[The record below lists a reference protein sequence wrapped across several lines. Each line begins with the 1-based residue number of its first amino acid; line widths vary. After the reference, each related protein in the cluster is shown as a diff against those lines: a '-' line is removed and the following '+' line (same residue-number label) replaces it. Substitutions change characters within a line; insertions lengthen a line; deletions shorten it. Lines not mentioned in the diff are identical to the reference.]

1 MSYTLQDY
9 QNIKS
14 TFVLP
19 ASVIAIIS
27 SLASKFGATLT
38 VEHKP
43 KPRPLRRGQNEE
55 QWQTEFKPT
64 VVFEKGNK
72 INDIRISLNKLSV
85 KNYETTSAFLIEK
98 IRELEGED
106 TTTFFT
112 TLLEVISTNKMFS
125 NLYAKFYKT
134 LITEFPDLF
143 SHTLDTI
150 IQKYVDS
157 ISTIHCIDQKDNYDE
172 FCKNN
177 KDNDRRKTIA
187 AFMTN
192 LNDIGVI
199 SNDQIFFMTT
209 TIFEKLF
216 TFIKEDNKIYE
227 VEEITE
233 NIYVLMTQQPTMLS
247 KIPSLLQ
254 ERISELAQKKAKE
267 DPSISSRAIFKYMDL
282 VEKMMK
288 N

>member
-9 QNIKS
+9 HNIKS
-14 TFVLP
+14 AFVLP
-19 ASVIAIIS
+19 ESVLAIIS
-27 SLASKFGATLT
+27 SLASNFGATLV
-38 VEHKP
+38 VESKP
-43 KPRPLRRGQNEE
+43 KNKPLRRGCSD

-64 VVFEKGNK
+64 VVLDKGNK
-72 INDIRISLNKLSV
+72 NNDIRISLNKLSV

-98 IRELEGED
+98 IRELEGEE
-106 TTTFFT
+106 TTTFFA

-125 NLYAKFYKT
+125 HLYAKFYKT

-143 SHTLDTI
+143 SNTLDTI
-150 IQKYVDS
+150 LTKYVDS

-177 KDNDRRKTIA
+177 KENDRRKTIA
-187 AFMTN
+187 AFITN
-192 LNDIGVI
+192 LNDIGLVTD
-199 SNDQIFFMTT
+199 DQLFFMTT
-209 TIFEKLF
+209 TILDNVF
-216 TFIKEDNKIYE
+216 TLIKEDNKIYE

-233 NIYVLMTQQPTMLS
+233 NIYVLMTQQKNMLS
-247 KIPSLLQ
+247 KIPSLIQ
-254 ERISELAQKKAKE
+254 ERISELSQKKAKE